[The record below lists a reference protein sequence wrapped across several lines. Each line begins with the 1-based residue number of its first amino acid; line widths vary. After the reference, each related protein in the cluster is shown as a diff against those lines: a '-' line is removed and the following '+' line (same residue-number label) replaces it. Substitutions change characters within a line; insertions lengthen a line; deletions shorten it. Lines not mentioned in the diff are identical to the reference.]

1 MVGDAPRAAA
11 AGVAAAVQAALGG
24 GRGRGR
30 GRGQAAAPPPL
41 VPPPLQHQ
49 PAPPIDPVL
58 VQFHAM
64 LRRTGLSDAA
74 IIAFEGFGLDSLESI
89 HDLTEDDIPAISKE
103 LRHAGTIIKQS
114 SQNYLQALRYWIM
127 RQERLLPN

>member
-11 AGVAAAVQAALGG
+11 AGVAAAVQAALSG
-24 GRGRGR
+24 GRGQGR

-49 PAPPIDPVL
+49 PPPPIDPVL
-58 VQFHAM
+58 VQFRAM
-64 LRRTGLSDAA
+64 LRCTGLSDAA
-74 IIAFEGFGLDSLESI
+74 IIALEGFGLDSLESI
-89 HDLTEDDIPAISKE
+89 HDLTEDDIPAIKKE
-103 LRHAGTIIKQS
+103 LRRTGTIIKQS

-127 RQERLLPN
+127 RQE